1 MRGKAQKRRSNV
13 EKKGGI
19 KSVQNHLCVELGHTV
34 QPKGEKRMQVWII
47 VAAVLIGL
55 GCSQHQTTRT
65 VEADT
70 SGGVRTGKVQNVV
83 IADTVAP
90 DTLTVRAGD
99 EVRWLNQR
107 QKPVTIVFAEQLDG
121 KVSCHSG
128 FTKLTGIDNS
138 ATLKPDESVALCF
151 NRLGTIRYMV
161 SSDTDDDLKPMRDS
175 QGTVS
180 VR

>member
-1 MRGKAQKRRSNV
+1 
-13 EKKGGI
+13 
-19 KSVQNHLCVELGHTV
+19 
-34 QPKGEKRMQVWII
+34 MQIWII
-47 VAAVLIGL
+47 VAAILTGL
-55 GCSQHQTTRT
+55 GCSQHQPAQT

-90 DTLTVRAGD
+90 DSLTVRAGD

-107 QKPVTIVFAEQLDG
+107 QKPVTIVFAEQLEG

-128 FTKLTGIDNS
+128 FSKLTGIDNS
-138 ATLKPDESVALCF
+138 ATVKPDESAALCF

-161 SSDTDDDLKPMRDS
+161 RTDTDIDLKPMRDS
-175 QGTVS
+175 QGSVS